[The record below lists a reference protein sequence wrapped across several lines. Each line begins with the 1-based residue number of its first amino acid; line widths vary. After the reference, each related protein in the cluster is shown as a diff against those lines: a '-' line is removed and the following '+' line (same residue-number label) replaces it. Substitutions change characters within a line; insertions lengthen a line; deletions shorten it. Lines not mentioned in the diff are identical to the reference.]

1 MTFEI
6 YPFRLFKTYFQQ
18 FHGFSLL
25 LLLGLTATSGCYS
38 FKGISI
44 PEDAETFY
52 VAKFEDIS
60 DLQLPNYDI
69 IFTEL
74 LKDKIRNESRLK
86 WAEIDPDIEFKGKII
101 GFTVSSVAP
110 EAGSVSAFNRLEV
123 TIEVSY
129 TNLKDE
135 SKNWTKRFSQF
146 DNFDS
151 QLNLLEATDDILPGI
166 NQLLLDYIFNAAFT
180 DW

>member
-1 MTFEI
+1 MTFKI
-6 YPFRLFKTYFQQ
+6 YPFRLFKTYLPQFQ
-18 FHGFSLL
+18 GFPLL
-25 LLLGLTATSGCYS
+25 LLLCLTTASGCYS

-129 TNLKDE
+129 TNIKDE

>member
-1 MTFEI
+1 MTFKI
-6 YPFRLFKTYFQQ
+6 FQTGILVNYFTSKLARV
-18 FHGFSLL
+18 GALL
-25 LLLGLTATSGCYS
+25 LILTSTSGCYS

-44 PEDAETFY
+44 PEDANTFY
-52 VAKFEDIS
+52 ISKFEDIS

-74 LKDKIRNESRLK
+74 LKDKVRNESRLK
-86 WAEIDPDIEFKGKII
+86 WSELDPDIEFKGKII

-129 TNLKDE
+129 INHKDE
-135 SKNWTKRFSQF
+135 KKNWTKRFSQF
-146 DNFDS
+146 DNFDA

-166 NQLLLDYIFNAAFT
+166 NQLLLDYVFNAAFT

>member
-6 YPFRLFKTYFQQ
+6 DPYRLFRTYLQQ
-18 FHGFSLL
+18 FKGFPLL
-25 LLLGLTATSGCYS
+25 LLMGLTTTSGCYS

-44 PEDAETFY
+44 PEDAKTFY

-69 IFTEL
+69 TFTEL

-86 WAEIDPDIEFKGKII
+86 WAETDPDIEFKGKII